1 MQRAHKGHAYS
12 CVARFPSNFY
22 LPPVTKTPSIQQG
35 VNEMAAID
43 TTRFEVAAPQQGA
56 GLFARMIESVVAW
69 NEARVTRAALMRLTE
84 RELNDIG
91 LTRGQIELVARN
103 GRAY

>member
-1 MQRAHKGHAYS
+1 MRCRFFQQFLFAPCHQNAAH
-12 CVARFPSNFY
+12 
-22 LPPVTKTPSIQQG
+22 QQG

-56 GLFARMIESVVAW
+56 GVFARMIDAVVAW
-69 NEARVTRAALMRLTE
+69 NEARVTRTALMRLTE
-84 RELNDIG
+84 RELDDIG